1 MKSVHLALE
10 QIKRMHD
17 HPITPQELETAQGY
31 LIGHLALDFETSEG
45 VASQTL
51 ELLVYNLPLD
61 YWNRFPEKIRA
72 LTAEE
77 VWNAARQRLA
87 PDNNIIVLVGN
98 LSGFEKDLKKLG
110 PVQFIPL
117 VEVDFG
123 SEELVPSEGQ
133 TRRK

>member
-1 MKSVHLALE
+1 MTPSADEEPNTGDPLTSLA
-10 QIKRMHD
+10 
-17 HPITPQELETAQGY
+17 
-31 LIGHLALDFETSEG
+31 S
-45 VASQTL
+45 
-51 ELLVYNLPLD
+51 D

-110 PVQFIPL
+110 PVGVHSPGRSGLRF
-117 VEVDFG
+117 
-123 SEELVPSEGQ
+123 
-133 TRRK
+133 

>member
-1 MKSVHLALE
+1 VHLALE

-31 LIGHLALDFETSEG
+31 LIGHLALDFETSDN

-51 ELLVYNLPLD
+51 ELLLYDLPLD

-77 VWNAARQRLA
+77 VWNAAGRRLA
-87 PDNNIIVLVGN
+87 PENNIIVLVGN
-98 LSGFEKDLKKLG
+98 LSAFEKDLRKLG
-110 PVQFIPL
+110 PVRFIPL
-117 VEVDFG
+117 AQVDFG
-123 SEELVPSEGQ
+123 SPELVPSGGQ
-133 TRRK
+133 TQRK